1 MSISPSLNSMPGV
14 SGGITAVRFDEEALT
29 GITFRY
35 RVDTVVTHTFPSF
48 CELIIKD
55 GFMGWATRDDAK

>member
-1 MSISPSLNSMPGV
+1 MPGV

-29 GITFRY
+29 GITSRY
-35 RVDTVVTHTFPSF
+35 KVDTVVTHTFPSF

>member
-1 MSISPSLNSMPGV
+1 
-14 SGGITAVRFDEEALT
+14 VRFDEEALT
-29 GITFRY
+29 GINYRY
-35 RVDTVVTHTFPSF
+35 KVDTDVTHTLPSF